1 VAKKSVP
8 NSASLR
14 CEAIAILATQLEI
27 LATLRD
33 PKTAASNKP
42 GTFIR
47 QAARL
52 IESVPQHLTPRF
64 EELSTEEMRRDFLER
79 LATIEAED
87 NAWKLEQAPHITFHE
102 AIQKEW
108 CRHKSLRGLT
118 SILERVRYPERC
130 FWSGGRIN
138 QPAYKVV
145 LQRDHERRKRVN
157 AEQKREKRKPK
168 SPSKP
173 LQ

>member
-1 VAKKSVP
+1 MAKKSVP
-8 NSASLR
+8 DSAPLR
-14 CEAIAILATQLEI
+14 REAIAILATLLEI

-33 PKTAASNKP
+33 PKTAASSKP

-79 LATIEAED
+79 LATIETED
-87 NAWKLEQAPHITFHE
+87 SAWELDQAPQITFDE

-118 SILERVRYPERC
+118 SVLERVRYPERC

-138 QPAYKVV
+138 QPAYEAA
-145 LQRDHERRKRVN
+145 LQRDHERRKRIN

-168 SPSKP
+168 SPARP